1 MPSDAPNENPTTG
14 RRLVRCNQCGRNGE
28 VGYKDLLRYTRAGW
42 PMCCGQVMGYYAEI
56 PRPSAKDETDEGPAL
71 PPGT

>member
-1 MPSDAPNENPTTG
+1 MPSDAPNENTTTG
-14 RRLVRCNQCGRNGE
+14 RHLVRCNKCGRNGE
-28 VGYKDLLRYTRAGW
+28 VGYKDLLRYTRAGS

-71 PPGT
+71 PART